1 MPTEPARPPGGGQ
14 PADALLA
21 ELRGLRAGDA
31 PTRGGRTFAYVYDAG
46 LDGLDELAA
55 AAYAAFATVNGLD
68 PTVFPS
74 VARLEND
81 VVGAVAAVLGTP
93 GCQGSFTSGGT
104 ESILLAVKTARDHA
118 RARRGVTAP
127 QMVLPSTA
135 HAAFHKAAHYLGLET
150 VVVPVDPVTFRADA
164 AGTAAAITDRTVL
177 VVASAPS
184 YAHGVVDP
192 VGAIAAAAARRGVL
206 CHVDACIGGW
216 LLPRLRRAG
225 REIEPFDLSVP
236 GVTSLSVDLHK
247 YGYADKGASVV
258 LYRDGELR
266 RHQYFA
272 HAGWPGY
279 PVVNPTVQG
288 TKPAGLLAQAWAVL
302 RYVGDDG
309 YAALAGEVASA
320 SDRLL
325 SGLRAMPGLR
335 VLGDPVAGL
344 VAVTVLSGPEA
355 EHPGGPAGA
364 ERHEGPAGAEGD
376 DRPSTAGGGR
386 GSAPADRGAGRA
398 GPADGHG
405 PSGTDRGGEPDLGLL
420 LHLADEMRERGWY
433 LQPQLSFDGLP
444 PNLHLTLTPATAGR
458 VDALLEDLAAALAA
472 ARALPPVTVD
482 PGLAA
487 LAAGLDP
494 DSLGPDEVAAV
505 LAFAGLGGRNGLPAR
520 TAPVLMLLDA
530 LPRPLKERLLTE
542 FIGAVFH
549 V

>member
-1 MPTEPARPPGGGQ
+1 MSTEPTRALPGGRT
-14 PADALLA
+14 PEDVLA
-21 ELRGLRAGDA
+21 ELRTLREGDA

-55 AAYAAFATVNGLD
+55 AAYTAYATVNGLD

-81 VVGAVAAVLGTP
+81 LVGAVAAVLGAP
-93 GCQGSFTSGGT
+93 GAQGTFTSGGT

-118 RARRGVTAP
+118 RAVRGVTAP
-127 QMVLPSTA
+127 QLVLPSTA

-164 AGTAAAITDRTVL
+164 DAMAAALTDRTAL
-177 VVASAPS
+177 VVASTPS
-184 YAHGVVDP
+184 YAHGVIDP
-192 VGAIAAAAARRGVL
+192 VPEIAAAAARRGVL

-216 LLPRLRRAG
+216 LLPHLRRAG
-225 REIEPFDLSVP
+225 REVPPFDLSVP

-258 LYRDGELR
+258 LYRDAELR

-288 TKPAGLLAQAWAVL
+288 TKSGGLLAQAWAVL
-302 RYVGDDG
+302 QYVGEDG
-309 YAALAGEVASA
+309 YTALAARVAEA

-325 SGLRAMPGLR
+325 AGLRGIDGLR
-335 VLGDPVAGL
+335 VLGEPAAGL
-344 VAVTVLSGPEA
+344 VAFT
-355 EHPGGPAGA
+355 AGA
-364 ERHEGPAGAEGD
+364 PRGD
-376 DRPSTAGGGR
+376 AVEGGGAQD
-386 GSAPADRGAGRA
+386 GGAQ
-398 GPADGHG
+398 DG
-405 PSGTDRGGEPDLGLL
+405 GTEYEAAPDLSLL

-444 PNLHLTLTPATAGR
+444 PNLHLTLTPATVGQ
-458 VDALLEDLAAALAA
+458 VDALVTDLAAALAA
-472 ARALPPVTVD
+472 ARVLPPVTVD
-482 PGLAA
+482 PGLVE
-487 LAAGLDP
+487 LATGLDP
-494 DSLGPDEVAAV
+494 ETLGPEEIAGV
-505 LAFAGLGGRNGLPAR
+505 LAFAGLGGDGKLPAR

-530 LPRPLKERLLTE
+530 LPGPLKERLLAE
-542 FIGAVFH
+542 FVGSVFR

>member
-1 MPTEPARPPGGGQ
+1 MSTEPTRALPGGRT
-14 PADALLA
+14 PDDVLA
-21 ELRGLRAGDA
+21 ELRSLREGDA

-55 AAYAAFATVNGLD
+55 AAYTAYATVNGLD

-81 VVGAVAAVLGTP
+81 LVGAVAAELGGP
-93 GCQGSFTSGGT
+93 RAQGTFTSGGT

-118 RARRGVTAP
+118 RAVRGITAP
-127 QMVLPSTA
+127 QLVLPSTA

-164 AGTAAAITDRTVL
+164 DAMAAALTDRTAL
-177 VVASAPS
+177 VVASTPS
-184 YAHGVVDP
+184 YAHGVIDP
-192 VGAIAAAAARRGVL
+192 VPEIAAAAALRGVL

-216 LLPRLRRAG
+216 LLPHLRRAG
-225 REIEPFDLSVP
+225 REVPPFDLSVP

-258 LYRDGELR
+258 LYRDAELR
-266 RHQYFA
+266 RYQYFA

-288 TKPAGLLAQAWAVL
+288 TKSGGLLAQAWAVL
-302 RYVGDDG
+302 QYVGEDG
-309 YAALAGEVASA
+309 YTALAARVAEA

-325 SGLRAMPGLR
+325 AGLRGIDGLRA
-335 VLGDPVAGL
+335 LGEPAAGL
-344 VAVTVLSGPEA
+344 VAFT
-355 EHPGGPAGA
+355 AGA
-364 ERHEGPAGAEGD
+364 PRGD
-376 DRPSTAGGGR
+376 AVED
-386 GSAPADRGAGRA
+386 GRA
-398 GPADGHG
+398 QGDGPDG
-405 PSGTDRGGEPDLGLL
+405 EAAPDLSLL

-444 PNLHLTLTPATAGR
+444 PNLHLTLTPATVGQ
-458 VDALLEDLAAALAA
+458 VDALVTDLAAALAA

-482 PGLAA
+482 PGLVE
-487 LAAGLDP
+487 LAVGLDP
-494 DSLGPDEVAAV
+494 ETLGPDEIAGV
-505 LAFAGLGGRNGLPAR
+505 LAFAGLGGDGKLPAR

-530 LPRPLKERLLTE
+530 LPGPLKERLLVE
-542 FIGAVFH
+542 FVGSVFR